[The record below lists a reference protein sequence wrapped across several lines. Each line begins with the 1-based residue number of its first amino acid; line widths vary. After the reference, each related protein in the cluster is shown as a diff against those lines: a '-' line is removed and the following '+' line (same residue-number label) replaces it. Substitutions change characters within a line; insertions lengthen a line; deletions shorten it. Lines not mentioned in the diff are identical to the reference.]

1 MLRYSTQSESILID
15 KFRDKFENLA
25 AKVAIEQG
33 FSYSAVQQF
42 QYAAKE
48 AGMQGGEQMG
58 IMHKVKL
65 NIDFTKLAKIAS
77 VMNKT
82 RVSEY
87 LIQHE
92 KQIVKKIPFLL
103 EVS

>member
-1 MLRYSTQSESILID
+1 MY
-15 KFRDKFENLA
+15 
-25 AKVAIEQG
+25 
-33 FSYSAVQQF
+33 
-42 QYAAKE
+42 
-48 AGMQGGEQMG
+48 
-58 IMHKVKL
+58 KVKL

-103 EVS
+103 EVQQYRQAFAIAVESGDPNNINKVLSEILKFYKETDPLLELINTVPDGLR

>member
-1 MLRYSTQSESILID
+1 
-15 KFRDKFENLA
+15 
-25 AKVAIEQG
+25 
-33 FSYSAVQQF
+33 
-42 QYAAKE
+42 
-48 AGMQGGEQMG
+48 MG
-58 IMHKVKL
+58 LMHKVKL

>member
-1 MLRYSTQSESILID
+1 MALMY
-15 KFRDKFENLA
+15 
-25 AKVAIEQG
+25 
-33 FSYSAVQQF
+33 
-42 QYAAKE
+42 
-48 AGMQGGEQMG
+48 
-58 IMHKVKL
+58 KVKL

-103 EVS
+103 EVQQYRQAFAIAVESGDPNNINKVLSEILKFYKETDPLLELINTVPDGLR